1 LGDLTFRNLGV
12 TKTIATQTI
21 KTSETM
27 SMEDNYT
34 ATRTNLRV
42 FRLLVEV
49 TEDDNPDDE
58 PLDLMG
64 ASMTMIK

>member
-1 LGDLTFRNLGV
+1 MTFRNLGV

-34 ATRTNLRV
+34 ATRTDLRV

-64 ASMTMIK
+64 ASMTMIN

>member
-1 LGDLTFRNLGV
+1 
-12 TKTIATQTI
+12 
-21 KTSETM
+21 M

-34 ATRTNLRV
+34 ATRTDLRV

-64 ASMTMIK
+64 ASMTMIN

>member
-1 LGDLTFRNLGV
+1 MTFRNLGV

>member
-34 ATRTNLRV
+34 ATRTDLRV